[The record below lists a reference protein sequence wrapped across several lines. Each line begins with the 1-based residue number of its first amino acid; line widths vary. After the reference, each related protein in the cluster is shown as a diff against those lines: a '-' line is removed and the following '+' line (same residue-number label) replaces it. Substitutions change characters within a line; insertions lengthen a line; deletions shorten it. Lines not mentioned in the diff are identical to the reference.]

1 MIEHN
6 LKEDILNILRIL
18 SSSSRQLNQRDLSSS
33 LGISLGKTNYLIKE
47 LIKKGL
53 VKAKNFSAG
62 DDKFGKI
69 RYILTKEGMDE
80 YLQLTYDF
88 LQRKEAEY
96 LSIREE
102 WQKISS
108 SKNMQETT
116 EPTKEKTPI

>member
-6 LKEDILNILRIL
+6 LKEDFLNILRIL
-18 SSSSRQLNQRDLSSS
+18 SSGNPHLNQRELSRS
-33 LGISLGKTNYLIKE
+33 LGISLGKTNYLIKA

-53 VKAKNFSAG
+53 VKVRSFSSGG
-62 DDKFGKI
+62 DKLGKI

-102 WQKISS
+102 WEKISS
-108 SKNMQETT
+108 E
-116 EPTKEKTPI
+116 EKTSV